1 MWGYKMAKRV
11 STTTVGAFIVS
22 AFALIIAAVIVFGS
36 GRFFHPR
43 YAFVCFFTGNLN
55 GLKVGA
61 PVKFRGVQIGSVT
74 AIRLRA
80 PGQPKVT
87 EVEAKATALPVF
99 IELDQ
104 NQISSLGAAGD
115 VGSKRVL
122 QAFIAHGLR
131 AQLETESL
139 LTGLLYVDLDFHVGT
154 QPKFVL
160 PPGSKYLEIPTVPT
174 TFQQVQEKALNALAK
189 LDQIDFGALI
199 ASLTDA
205 AKGTRDL
212 IGSPQLKA
220 AIVQVKDAAASMKVA
235 MTSISKTS
243 DRLNAHI
250 DPLMGSL
257 KTTSDQASAT
267 LASAQKTLIALNG
280 TLDPDSPLGYQLIHA
295 LQGVSEASR
304 AMAALADYLQRNPSA
319 LVRGKA
325 DAVARTQ

>member
-1 MWGYKMAKRV
+1 MAKRV

-22 AFALIIAAVIVFGS
+22 ALALIIAAVIVFGS

-43 YAFVCFFTGNLN
+43 HQFVCFFTGNLN

-80 PGQPKVT
+80 SGQPNITDVQ
-87 EVEAKATALPVF
+87 AKSAALPVF

-104 NQISSLGAAGD
+104 SQLSSLGAARN
-115 VGSKRVL
+115 VGSKKVL

-139 LTGLLYVDLDFHVGT
+139 LTGLLYVDLDFHAGT

-160 PPGSKYLEIPTVPT
+160 PPSSKYLEIPTVPT

-205 AKGTRDL
+205 ARGARDL
-212 IGSPQLKA
+212 VRSPGFKA
-220 AIVQVKDAAASMKVA
+220 AVVQVKDAAGSMKVA
-235 MTSISKTS
+235 MTSISRTS

-250 DPLMGSL
+250 DPLMESL
-257 KTTSDQASAT
+257 KKTSDQASVT
-267 LASAQKTLIALNG
+267 LASTQKTLSELNG
-280 TLDPDSPLGYQLIHA
+280 TLDPDAPLGYQLARA
-295 LQGVSEASR
+295 LQSVSEASQ
-304 AMAALADYLQRNPSA
+304 AVAALAAYLQRNPSS

-325 DAVARTQ
+325 DAAVRTQ